1 MALAALNQEIEQQL
15 HNLSRTGSWVDPKD
29 ILEVVESVI
38 ASISGDHASL
48 NHRLHADIEAL
59 ANYINTAKAEISE
72 IKADRINSEFLPEA
86 SDQLIAIVGT
96 TEQATNDIFEAVE
109 LIEELTE
116 KMTPETAERVSE
128 AVTRVYE
135 ACSFQDITGQRVSK
149 VVTALQNVETK
160 VHALLLAFGEESG
173 AEGREAAPGTP
184 DTPGTPET
192 SGTSVEGTSP
202 APSDEDLMNGP
213 QMPGEA
219 NSQDDID
226 ALLASFD

>member
-1 MALAALNQEIEQQL
+1 MALPALNQEIEQQL
-15 HNLSRTGSWVDPKD
+15 HDLSRTGSCVDPKD

-59 ANYINTAKAEISE
+59 ADYINATKAEISE
-72 IKADRINSEFLPEA
+72 IKADKINREFLPEA
-86 SDQLIAIVGT
+86 SDQLIAIVGA
-96 TEQATNDIFEAVE
+96 TEQATHDIIEAVE

-116 KMTPETAERVSE
+116 KMTPETAERVTE

-135 ACSFQDITGQRVSK
+135 ACNFQDITGQRVSK
-149 VVTALQNVETK
+149 VVKALQSVETK
-160 VHALLLAFGEESG
+160 VHALLQAFGEESG
-173 AEGREAAPGTP
+173 AEGRQAALA
-184 DTPGTPET
+184 
-192 SGTSVEGTSP
+192 TSVNGATPASP
-202 APSDEDLMNGP
+202 DEDLISGP

>member
-15 HNLSRTGSWVDPKD
+15 HDLSRTGRCVDPKD
-29 ILEVVESVI
+29 ILEVVESVF

-59 ANYINTAKAEISE
+59 ANYINAAKAEISE
-72 IKADRINSEFLPEA
+72 IKADKINKEFLPEA
-86 SDQLIAIVGT
+86 SDQLIAIVGA

-116 KMTPETAERVSE
+116 KMAPKMAERVTE

-135 ACSFQDITGQRVSK
+135 ACSFQDITGQRVTK
-149 VVTALQNVETK
+149 VVTALQNVEAK
-160 VHALLLAFGEESG
+160 VHALLQAFGEESG
-173 AEGREAAPGTP
+173 AEGRETALGAPGTP
-184 DTPGTPET
+184 
-192 SGTSVEGTSP
+192 GTSVDGAAP
-202 APSDEDLMNGP
+202 APSDQDLMVGP

>member
-15 HNLSRTGSWVDPKD
+15 HDLSRTGSCVDPKD
-29 ILEVVESVI
+29 ILEVVESVF

-59 ANYINTAKAEISE
+59 ANYINAAKAEISE
-72 IKADRINSEFLPEA
+72 IKADKINREFLPEA
-86 SDQLIAIVGT
+86 SDQLIAIVGA

-116 KMTPETAERVSE
+116 KMTPKMAERVTE

-149 VVTALQNVETK
+149 VVTALQNVEAK
-160 VHALLLAFGEESG
+160 VHALLQAFGEESG
-173 AEGREAAPGTP
+173 AEGREAAPE
-184 DTPGTPET
+184 TPET
-192 SGTSVEGTSP
+192 PGASVNGATP
-202 APSDEDLMNGP
+202 AASDENLMHGP
-213 QMPGEA
+213 QMPGEG

>member
-15 HNLSRTGSWVDPKD
+15 HDLSRTGRCVDPKD
-29 ILEVVESVI
+29 ILEVVESVF

-59 ANYINTAKAEISE
+59 ANYINAAKAEISE
-72 IKADRINSEFLPEA
+72 IKADKINKEFLPEA
-86 SDQLIAIVGT
+86 SDQLIAIVGA

-116 KMTPETAERVSE
+116 KMAPKMAERVTE

-135 ACSFQDITGQRVSK
+135 ACSFQDITGQRVSR

-160 VHALLLAFGEESG
+160 VHALLQAFGEESG
-173 AEGREAAPGTP
+173 AEGRETALGVPGAPGAPGTP
-184 DTPGTPET
+184 
-192 SGTSVEGTSP
+192 GTSVEGATP
-202 APSDEDLMNGP
+202 ASSDEELMTGP
-213 QMPGEA
+213 QIPGEA